1 MNSFTMLS
9 VPDQAPSSFFAPVPL
24 DFSLPAA
31 LEADAPPEARG
42 LTRDGVRLL
51 VSYRSNNALVH
62 TNFCQLGEFLGEG
75 DVVVLNTSGTMQ
87 AALNVTRADDL
98 KLEVHLSTR
107 LPAGLWLVEV
117 RQRQANASRPFHQV
131 IAGETLH
138 LPAGATVTPLVPYT
152 KDGDMGSV
160 SQRLWVASLQLPMP
174 LSGYLS
180 RYGFPIRYSYVKKE
194 WPIEYY
200 QTVYATEIGS
210 AEMPSAGRAFTAELI
225 MRLTAQGVQI
235 APLLL
240 HTGVSSLEAHEA
252 PVQEYYRVPASTARL
267 VTGARRA
274 GRRIVAVGTTV
285 VRALETTTDETGT
298 TYPGEGW
305 TDLIVTPQRGIRAVN
320 ALLTGFHEPQASHL
334 LMLGALA
341 GRDHLA
347 HTYQEALREGYLWH
361 EFGDLHLLLP

>member
-1 MNSFTMLS
+1 MLS
-9 VPDQAPSSFFAPVPL
+9 APDQASSLFSAPVPL
-24 DFSLPAA
+24 DFSLPAE

-51 VSYRSNNALVH
+51 VSYRSNNAIAH

-75 DVVVLNTSGTMQ
+75 DVVVINTSGTMQ
-87 AALNVTRADDL
+87 AALNVTRADNL
-98 KLEVHLSTR
+98 NLEVHLSTR

-117 RQRQANASRPFHQV
+117 RQRQANASLPFHQV
-131 IAGETLH
+131 VAGETLR

-152 KDGDMGSV
+152 KDGDVGSR
-160 SQRLWVASLQLPMP
+160 RLWVASLQLPMP
-174 LSGYLS
+174 LSTYLS

-200 QTVYATEIGS
+200 QTAYATEIGS

-235 APLLL
+235 VPLLL

-252 PVQEYYRVPASTARL
+252 PVEEYYRVPASTARL
-267 VTGARRA
+267 VTGARRV
-274 GRRIVAVGTTV
+274 GKRIVAVGTTV
-285 VRALETTTDETGT
+285 VRALETTTDEAGT

-334 LMLGALA
+334 LMLEALA

>member
-9 VPDQAPSSFFAPVPL
+9 APDQASSLFSAPVPL
-24 DFSLPAA
+24 DFSLPAE

-51 VSYRSNNALVH
+51 VSYRSNNAIAH

-75 DVVVLNTSGTMQ
+75 DVVVINTSGTMQ
-87 AALNVTRADDL
+87 AALNVTRADNL
-98 KLEVHLSTR
+98 NLEVHLSTR

-117 RQRQANASRPFHQV
+117 RQRQANASLPFHQV
-131 IAGETLH
+131 VAGETLR

-152 KDGDMGSV
+152 KDGDVGSR
-160 SQRLWVASLQLPMP
+160 RLWVASLQLPMP
-174 LSGYLS
+174 LSTYLS

-200 QTVYATEIGS
+200 QTAYATEIGS

-235 APLLL
+235 VPLLL

-252 PVQEYYRVPASTARL
+252 PVEEYYRVPASTARL
-267 VTGARRA
+267 VTGARRV
-274 GRRIVAVGTTV
+274 GKRIVAVGTTV
-285 VRALETTTDETGT
+285 VRALETTTDEAGT

-320 ALLTGFHEPQASHL
+320 ALLSGFHEPQASHL
-334 LMLGALA
+334 LMLEALA